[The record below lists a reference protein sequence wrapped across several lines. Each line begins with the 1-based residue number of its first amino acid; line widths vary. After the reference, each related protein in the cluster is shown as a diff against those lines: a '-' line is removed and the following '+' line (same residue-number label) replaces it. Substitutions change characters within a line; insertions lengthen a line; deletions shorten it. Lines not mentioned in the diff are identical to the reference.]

1 MRQPQRLRRPGTDV
15 PANLLLSDSPFDR
28 LRANGCAVR
37 GRAVRAE
44 PVEARLPRW
53 ADSPFARLR
62 ASQPP
67 QSGLHPTKAGYLTIT
82 HLSPIIHIKLYHG
95 RQRPADSPRA
105 GRTSP
110 RRRSS
115 SVLLLTSSHHF
126 HGRRGLSEFP
136 TGHAAADHPT
146 GRREWLGRTNRPTG
160 GRERS
165 SSIAGQLLPLAS
177 QAIPAWLL

>member
-1 MRQPQRLRRPGTDV
+1 MGD
-15 PANLLLSDSPFDR
+15 N
-28 LRANGCAVR
+28 
-37 GRAVRAE
+37 
-44 PVEARLPRW
+44 
-53 ADSPFARLR
+53 
-62 ASQPP
+62 
-67 QSGLHPTKAGYLTIT
+67 
-82 HLSPIIHIKLYHG
+82 G
-95 RQRPADSPRA
+95 RQTRHA